1 MARYVYDR
9 YNRRYR
15 KQSNFPWALIFFF
28 LMTSG
33 FLEVAF
39 DFAGS
44 LIDLIMIAAGILIV
58 FGIPIAMFVGFI
70 VLIGKLIGA
79 IGQKKKV
86 SRSAT
91 SVSTKELLS
100 IFQSYFEYND
110 KLYIDKD
117 TYIVKTSAA
126 GESLED
132 YDLFMNDEYV
142 SDLKLFANSFPSGF
156 NSFANVVKDLTS
168 SKKNKKKKK
177 QEVEQPTVKEEKKE
191 EPQVTTD
198 CAFYI
203 SRLTSLSSSISNQQ
217 IREGLAESIKYLN
230 QIKKIEDE
238 FSECKNKTTK
248 LYQYYLPMLTDIL
261 QNYVR
266 LSSNTFESE
275 DLKASEDRLLKTI
288 VLINGA
294 LKTISSSLTEDY
306 YTDLKVDMKTL
317 ESVLKKDGLVDE
329 LNQTGLKEGE

>member
-1 MARYVYDR
+1 MARYVY
-9 YNRRYR
+9 NRRYR
-15 KQSNFPWALIFFF
+15 RQSSFPWGLIFFF

-39 DFAGS
+39 DFAGD
-44 LIDLIMIAAGILIV
+44 LFDLIIMAGAILLV
-58 FGIPIAMFVGFI
+58 FGIPILMFVGFI
-70 VLIGKLIGA
+70 SLIGKLIGA
-79 IGQKKKV
+79 VGKKKV

-110 KLYIDKD
+110 KLYIDND

-126 GESLED
+126 GASLEE

-168 SKKNKKKKK
+168 SKKKKKK
-177 QEVEQPTVKEEKKE
+177 QKEVEEPIKKEEKKE
-191 EPQVTTD
+191 ETVAPATD

-329 LNQTGLKEGE
+329 MNQTGSGEGE

>member
-1 MARYVYDR
+1 MARYS
-9 YNRRYR
+9 YNSRYR
-15 KQSNFPWALIFFF
+15 RKSNFPWGLIFFF

-39 DFAGS
+39 DFAGN
-44 LIDLIMIAAGILIV
+44 LIELISMAGALLFI
-58 FGIPIAMFVGFI
+58 FGIPIAAFVGFI
-70 VLIGKLIGA
+70 VLIGKLIGKL
-79 IGQKKKV
+79 GRKKV

-100 IFQSYFEYND
+100 LFQSYFEYND

-117 TYIVKTSAA
+117 TYIVKTSSA
-126 GESLED
+126 GSSLEE

-168 SKKNKKKKK
+168 SKKKKKNRK
-177 QEVEQPTVKEEKKE
+177 EVTEEPIQKEEKKE
-191 EPQVTTD
+191 QAVQTD

-203 SRLTSLSSSISNQQ
+203 GRLTSLSNSITNQQ
-217 IREGLAESIKYLN
+217 IREGLAESIRYLN

-238 FSECKNKTTK
+238 FSECKSKTTK
-248 LYQYYLPMLTDIL
+248 LYQYYLPMLSDIL

-329 LNQTGLKEGE
+329 LNQTGSQEVN

>member
-1 MARYVYDR
+1 MARYSYD
-9 YNRRYR
+9 RRYR
-15 KQSNFPWALIFFF
+15 RKSGFPWGLIFFF

-44 LIDLIMIAAGILIV
+44 LIELITMAGLILV
-58 FGIPIAMFVGFI
+58 FFGIPIAAFVGFI
-70 VLIGKLIGA
+70 VLIGKLIGK
-79 IGQKKKV
+79 IGQKKV

-110 KLYIDKD
+110 KLYIDND
-117 TYIVKTSAA
+117 TYIVKTSSAGAA
-126 GESLED
+126 LED

-168 SKKNKKKKK
+168 SKKKKKK
-177 QEVEQPTVKEEKKE
+177 QKEVVEEPVKKEEKKE
-191 EPQVTTD
+191 EPTVQTD

-203 SRLTSLSSSISNQQ
+203 ARLSSLSNSITNQQ

-248 LYQYYLPMLTDIL
+248 LYQYYLPMLSDIL

-266 LSSNTFESE
+266 LSTNTFESE

-329 LNQTGLKEGE
+329 MNQNGSQEG